1 MPILDNFVRS
11 AGETS
16 PYNLV
21 NHTPDAGGTWSIS
34 SGNNFVISPDNY
46 ARLTATAAVSVS
58 QWSGDPGSDNYEA
71 AAQGFWRNNVSDSVI
86 AVCTRLGSSAGVIHR
101 MYKSS
106 AGSYFALDIIDAF
119 GGFTSRAS
127 LANAGAFKDNNP
139 YLIIGTC
146 NGTTFTTSVKDLVSG
161 LWLTS
166 AGTFTSSTRV
176 AALTATITHSSAR
189 GKIGIHGYQPGTDT
203 TGSSYDVLSYGAV
216 GSLPEAPL
224 PTAVTLTGPTSGTV
238 GQASANF
245 TVGTDNPVQSGSVV
259 VTPSDGGNGG
269 TFTPTTVTLT
279 SSATTATFTYTAATS
294 GIKTISV
301 TNNASLTNPSNISYT
316 ASAPTP
322 VTTYTLAGPSTCTVG
337 QASSNFTA
345 TLGTGVLTG
354 TVVIT
359 PSAGA
364 GGGTFS
370 PSSVSLTDATRS
382 ATFTYTAASAGSKT
396 IATTNDGGL
405 TNPTSLSVTASTDQ
419 TIYCDN
425 SNIVR
430 SPSNWNLVG
439 TAGSMSAET
448 VWPGSY
454 MRLRFNG
461 TAIAINVNTTGL
473 SAYPWVLTQ
482 VDSNNPT
489 VAKLTAGQ
497 TVINITGLSNGDHEL
512 NVIYQAKDNYDQAGT
527 WGDAQKLVITSFLP
541 SGGTGVLSL
550 SPRPKKAIIYG
561 DSITA
566 GLAVTVPPGVATV
579 INTNAA
585 TASYANHIGIG
596 LNAEFDQAGCGA
608 DGWTVGGVGG
618 FPSLPNSWN
627 LKKPGISRSLA
638 SHNYVVVLHGYND
651 GASDINSSIVTNWI
665 TSVRATTTA
674 WIFICVPFSG
684 RQRGAITT
692 GVANYIAANPS
703 ETKVKVID
711 LGSTFYQAAQ
721 SGYYTTDGIHP
732 NSWQGG
738 RLAAAYL
745 GEMAQHIGTGTA
757 AAATYRGGFRKV

>member
-1 MPILDNFVRS
+1 MPILDNFVRG

-16 PYNLV
+16 PFNLV
-21 NHTPDAGGTWSIS
+21 NHTPDAGGTWSVY
-34 SGNNFVISPDNY
+34 SGDNFVISPNNY
-46 ARLTATAAVSVS
+46 ARHASDGLVSVA
-58 QWSGDPGSDNYEA
+58 QWSGDPGSDNYEVA
-71 AAQGFWRNNVSDSVI
+71 IEGFWRSTPAYATL
-86 AVCTRLGSSAGVIHR
+86 AVCTRLGPNAGVLHR
-101 MYKSS
+101 AYVE
-106 AGSYFALDIIDAF
+106 GNTLTVNVQDAF
-119 GGFTSRAS
+119 GGFTQRAGLGNVTLKTS
-127 LANAGAFKDNNP
+127 NA
-139 YLIIGTC
+139 YLLVGTC
-146 NGTTFTTSVKDLVSG
+146 NGTTFTTSVKDLVTG
-161 LWLTS
+161 LWLTT

-176 AALTATITHSSAR
+176 AAVTATITTHSTER
-189 GKIGIHGYQPGTDT
+189 GKIGIQDFVAATDT
-203 TGSSYDVLSYGAV
+203 TGVSYDVLSYGDV
-216 GSLPEAPL
+216 GTLGLNS

-238 GQASANF
+238 GQASSNF

-259 VTPSDGGNGG
+259 VTPSDGGSGG
-269 TFTPTTVTLT
+269 TFTPATVTLT
-279 SSATTATFTYTAATS
+279 PSVATATFTYTAATS
-294 GIKTISV
+294 GTKTISV
-301 TNNASLTNPSNISYT
+301 TNNGGLSNPSNISYT
-316 ASAPTP
+316 ASAPAP
-322 VTTYTLAGPSTCTVG
+322 VTTYTLTGPSTCIID
-337 QASSNFTA
+337 QASSNFTV
-345 TLGTGVLTG
+345 TLGAGVLTG

-370 PSSVSLTDATRS
+370 PSTVSLTDAARS
-382 ATFTYTAASAGSKT
+382 ATFTYTAASAGGKT

-405 TNPTSLSVTASTDQ
+405 TDPAALSVTASTDQ

-425 SNIVR
+425 SNIVT
-430 SPSNWNLVG
+430 SPSNWNLIG

-482 VDSNNPT
+482 VDSGSPT

-497 TVINITGLSNGDHEL
+497 TVINITGLAAGDHEL
-512 NVIYQAKDNYDQAGT
+512 NVIYQAKDNSDQAGS

-566 GLAVTVPPGVATV
+566 GLAVTAPPGVATAN
-579 INTNAA
+579 NTNAA
-585 TASYANHIGIG
+585 TASYANHIGVG

-618 FPSLPNSWN
+618 FPSLPSGWN
-627 LKKPGISRSLA
+627 LKKPGVSRSLA
-638 SHNYVVVLHGYND
+638 SHDYIVVLHGYND
-651 GASDINSSIVTNWI
+651 GASNIAASTVTNWI

-745 GEMAQHIGTGTA
+745 GGMVQHIGTGTA
-757 AAATYRGGFRKV
+757 AAATTYRGGFRKA